1 MAMFFTDHLTIRNLS
16 WTSHSFVFVE
26 ICSNK
31 FPEPPEIEDFF
42 RLLGNHELMN
52 LQGDFRYATPA
63 DTASIAALEPDL
75 KGAGD
80 KKWRAHGDFSNTKVR
95 VYKLLTNNTLILP
108 RGIDS

>member
-1 MAMFFTDHLTIRNLS
+1 MYIIAIIAL
-16 WTSHSFVFVE
+16 
-26 ICSNK
+26 
-31 FPEPPEIEDFF
+31 FPEPPAIEDS

-80 KKWRAHGDFSNTKVR
+80 EKLESTWGFQLYKSKSLPTIDQQYFDFAS
-95 VYKLLTNNTLILP
+95 
-108 RGIDS
+108 